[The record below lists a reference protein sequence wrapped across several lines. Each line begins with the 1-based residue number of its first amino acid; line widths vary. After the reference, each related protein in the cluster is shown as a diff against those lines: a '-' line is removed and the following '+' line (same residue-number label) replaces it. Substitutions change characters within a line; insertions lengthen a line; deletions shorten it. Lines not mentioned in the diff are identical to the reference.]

1 MQTREQKGYVWKKGD
16 WWWIRYADWIVED
29 GTLVRKQDL
38 ARKLAPVLPEHK
50 RLTRPPED
58 VKEEQKRFVAR
69 INGSRNAPERNLDL
83 KSFARNVWLPSI
95 EHRHSA
101 STIHCYRYYWSHV
114 LEPPCGAL
122 SLRDFSTPVAQRFL
136 DEIARQNPEMTKTT
150 LHKLK
155 SMLSAIFKL
164 AIQQDYRL
172 GPNPIRET
180 SLPRA
185 RESGETVAYDLDT
198 VLAMLRVVAEPSRT
212 VMAVAAFAGLRRG
225 EIEGLLWEAYDG
237 DTLKVM
243 RAMWKGIE
251 GEPKSKKSKAGVPV
265 ISPLRK
271 FLDQHRLRSGSPDT
285 GIMFKTRNNTP
296 LSMNNLLNDQIR
308 PALDKCVRCRS
319 SEDAH
324 GTADHDY
331 KRDSSLPEWHGF
343 HAFRRGLATNLHDL
357 GVDDLTI
364 QRILRHGDVSTTRR
378 CYIKTLPEQS
388 VAAMRKL
395 ETMIDQASSICNE
408 SATEAGKIEVV
419 H

>member
-1 MQTREQKGYVWKKGD
+1 MG
-16 WWWIRYADWIVED
+16 
-29 GTLVRKQDL
+29 
-38 ARKLAPVLPEHK
+38 
-50 RLTRPPED
+50 
-58 VKEEQKRFVAR
+58 
-69 INGSRNAPERNLDL
+69 
-83 KSFARNVWLPSI
+83 
-95 EHRHSA
+95 
-101 STIHCYRYYWSHV
+101 
-114 LEPPCGAL
+114 
-122 SLRDFSTPVAQRFL
+122 SLRR
-136 DEIARQNPEMTKTT
+136 RHPEG
-150 LHKLK
+150 
-155 SMLSAIFKL
+155 
-164 AIQQDYRL
+164 D
-172 GPNPIRET
+172 
-180 SLPRA
+180 
-185 RESGETVAYDLDT
+185 
-198 VLAMLRVVAEPSRT
+198 
-212 VMAVAAFAGLRRG
+212 
-225 EIEGLLWEAYDG
+225 DG

-243 RAMWKGIE
+243 RAMWNGIE

-265 ISPLRK
+265 IGPLRR

-308 PALDKCVRCRS
+308 PALDKCVRCRN
-319 SEDAH
+319 SEDVH